1 MKKMIVLLLAVLSMT
16 FSGCAEKIS
25 IPIESKANAYMS
37 VIENLYEYSG
47 SKDDETYVAFDF
59 SKLDSDTKDT
69 VILLARAFCKEHDQT
84 FLEGTIDE
92 LMERGYVT
100 PYVFENGS
108 TMAGSFPEGFL
119 ITLEPVSAT
128 ESEVV
133 CEGTRWKGNL
143 GAVGYTYTATFAD
156 GAWQIVTSNFRVS

>member
-1 MKKMIVLLLAVLSMT
+1 MT
-16 FSGCAEKIS
+16 FNGCAETVS
-25 IPIESKANAYMS
+25 IPPESKANAYLAI
-37 VIENLYEYSG
+37 IENLYEYSG
-47 SKDDETYVAFDF
+47 SLEDRTYVAFDF
-59 SKLDSDTKDT
+59 SKLDSETKET

-92 LMERGYVT
+92 LMERGYIT
-100 PYVFENGS
+100 PFVFENGS

-133 CEGTRWKGNL
+133 CEGTRWVGSL
-143 GAVGYTYTATFAD
+143 GAVGYTFTATFTN
-156 GAWQIVTSNFRVS
+156 GTWQIVTSNFWVS